1 LKKILEDYWIHL
13 ISNQFGSH
21 LLRVILMIL
30 SGQYITLE
38 SNEIRSKKSKQYNAK
53 NNANFKTF
61 EVR

>member
-1 LKKILEDYWIHL
+1 
-13 ISNQFGSH
+13 
-21 LLRVILMIL
+21 MIL